1 MQESSEPALRQD
13 VIRDILTIFLI
24 CYFLFGFL
32 DQSLEIIFLKFI
44 SLNKLNILV
53 HLELVL

>member
-1 MQESSEPALRQD
+1 VQESSEPALRQD